1 MHATPSLFDFPSPAL
16 PIAAPAPTLSESASE
31 KSPSPALPRK
41 RKTRQFEVDS
51 LFESPL
57 ESTARPD
64 PTIKKDPPL
73 PRNFFFSS
81 EDNPNE
87 PEYFRVRRKT
97 PYPPVLDDLL
107 LGIVKSLPPSRNVAT
122 LCEGSIFPA
131 VVGACSLHSEK
142 IVYLQ
147 EDKLAK
153 SIAKKMV
160 GKNCT
165 ISFSLP
171 KRPTSQFSLV
181 VSCMDGLVG
190 KLLADKI
197 ISLSNFLTPS
207 GVLVV
212 ATPSEHLLDYATNVR
227 NEAPLIRDVLHK
239 KYRTHFIL
247 RPTGPLMHPSWDV
260 LVLTLR
266 PPASIVSKSKWR
278 ITGTGFLPWQK
289 CNEAISSSPWLLV
302 ESLEQVPIAIARC
315 VNYPWEAFDLGS

>member
-1 MHATPSLFDFPSPAL
+1 MQATPSLFDFPAPHPSEIAPSESVSKKPAPPAL
-16 PIAAPAPTLSESASE
+16 SR
-31 KSPSPALPRK
+31 RK
-41 RKTRQFEVDS
+41 KPRQFEADS
-51 LFESPL
+51 LFESHL
-57 ESTARPD
+57 ESTTIPD
-64 PTIKKDPPL
+64 TTLKKEQPL

-87 PEYFRVRRKT
+87 PEYFRVRRKS
-97 PYPPVLDDLL
+97 PYPPILDDLL
-107 LGIVKSLPPSRNVAT
+107 LAVVKSLPPPLNVAT

-153 SIAKKMV
+153 SIAKKLV

-165 ISFSLP
+165 ISFALP
-171 KRPTSQFSLV
+171 KRTTSQFSLV
-181 VSCMDGLVG
+181 VSCVDGLIG
-190 KLLADKI
+190 KALADKI
-197 ISLSNFLTPS
+197 ISLSSFLTPS

-212 ATPSEHLLDYATNVR
+212 ATPSEHLLDYTTNVR

-247 RPTGPLMHPSWDV
+247 RPTGPLMHSSWDV

-266 PPASIVSKSKWR
+266 PPSSIVSRSKWR

-302 ESLEQVPIAIARC
+302 ESLEQVPTAIARC